1 MAKFQTNLAWDALL
15 ELGEG
20 RDGPLHA
27 RLSGALR
34 EAVRDGRLPPGSALP
49 PSRDLAGDLGC
60 SRWVVTEAYAQ
71 LAAEGY
77 VGARVG
83 SGTRV
88 RPLGG
93 STAGLPAPEDPPA
106 WTPRIDL
113 APGLPDLRAFPVG
126 RWVSALR
133 SVASTLPYAELGY
146 PDVTGHPWLRQVL
159 AGYLNRVR
167 GAQADPAQVT
177 VCRGVTDATHRIC
190 QALRAAGIGA
200 VAVEDPG
207 WHRLRQ
213 AAVAAGLRVV
223 PTRVDE
229 QGLRVGDL
237 DRDPAVRAVIV
248 SPTHQFPTGV
258 VLSAERRGA
267 LLDWARRV
275 DGLILEDDYDA
286 EFRYDRRPVG
296 TMQGTDPSR
305 VALLG
310 SLSKTL
316 SPALGIGWVVAPP
329 AWTGPFRATVG
340 PPAAPST
347 LDQLTFAEFLQTGA
361 YDRHLR
367 AARKRYRLRRD
378 RLVSG
383 LAERL
388 PGARLLGVAAGL
400 HLLVLLD
407 DTVDGAAVVRRA
419 ATRDMRVANLE
430 TYRVGDDGFGPGL
443 VLGYG
448 NLADGQVE
456 EAVSLLATTL
466 AECRR
471 RGAPASYP

>member
-1 MAKFQTNLAWDALL
+1 M
-15 ELGEG
+15 
-20 RDGPLHA
+20 
-27 RLSGALR
+27 
-34 EAVRDGRLPPGSALP
+34 
-49 PSRDLAGDLGC
+49 
-60 SRWVVTEAYAQ
+60 
-71 LAAEGY
+71 
-77 VGARVG
+77 
-83 SGTRV
+83 
-88 RPLGG
+88 
-93 STAGLPAPEDPPA
+93 
-106 WTPRIDL
+106 
-113 APGLPDLRAFPVG
+113 
-126 RWVSALR
+126 
-133 SVASTLPYAELGY
+133 
-146 PDVTGHPWLRQVL
+146 L
-159 AGYLNRVR
+159 AGYLARVR

-177 VCRGVTDATHRIC
+177 ICRGVTDATHRIA

-213 AAVAAGLRVV
+213 AAGAAGLRVV
-223 PTRVDE
+223 PIPVDG

-237 DRDPAVRAVIV
+237 EDHPDVRAVIV

-267 LLDWARRV
+267 LLAWARRV

-296 TMQGTDPSR
+296 TIQGTDPSR

-316 SPALGIGWVVAPP
+316 SPALGIGWAATPP
-329 AWTGPFRATVG
+329 AWTGPFRATLG

-347 LDQLTFAEFLQTGA
+347 LDQLAFAEFLQTGA

-378 RLVSG
+378 RLVLAS
-383 LAERL
+383 AERL
-388 PGARLLGVAAGL
+388 PQARLLGVAAGL

-407 DTVDGAAVVRRA
+407 DTVDAAAVVSRA
-419 ATRDMRVANLE
+419 ATRDVRVANLD
-430 TYRVGDDGFGPGL
+430 TYRVGDDTFGPGL

-456 EAVSLLATTL
+456 EAVALLATTL

-471 RGAPASYP
+471 GGAPASYP